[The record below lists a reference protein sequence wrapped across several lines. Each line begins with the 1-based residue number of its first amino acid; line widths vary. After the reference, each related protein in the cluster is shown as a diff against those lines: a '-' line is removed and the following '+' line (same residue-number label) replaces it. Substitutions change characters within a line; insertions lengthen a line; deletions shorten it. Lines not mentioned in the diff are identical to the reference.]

1 MFLAERARS
10 SFLGDWVLAEQPR
23 MMKAYKMKLETGRVE
38 KRFGI
43 VISVCLR
50 SLDRLWLAE
59 GAVTENVS
67 FFGARILLKNM
78 WERGERIVVESPGV
92 ADPYQAT
99 VVYCQALKGGG
110 TAIGVRLARERPDWK
125 SGDGRMR

>member
-1 MFLAERARS
+1 MFVSERVRN
-10 SFLGDWVLAEQPR
+10 SFLGNWVPAEQLR
-23 MMKAYKMKLETGRVE
+23 MMKVHKMKLETGRVE

-43 VISVCLR
+43 SISVCIR

-59 GAVTENVS
+59 EAMTENVS

-78 WERGERIVVESPGV
+78 WERNERIVVESPGI

-110 TAIGVRLARERPDWK
+110 TAIGVCLERQRSDWM
-125 SGDGRMR
+125 SGDGRIR